1 MKQFEFEI
9 QNLKKKVKD
18 VLNRTVSMRV
28 YYNKVSRLY

>member
-9 QNLKKKVKD
+9 QNLKKNDKD
-18 VLNRTVSMRV
+18 LLDRTVSIRV